1 MLPSVSHF
9 IESDDGSIAS
19 PVFGCVTDEEM
30 GSYLSSNGVVRSH
43 DGGKTWGDFSFVFRT
58 QPPGPDDYQHE
69 PRYSEMDIA
78 QLPNGH
84 WVAFSRNDRIT
95 MGPAGWGSAHVA
107 LSTDLGRTWRRTGG
121 SLQGVSQQKG
131 VVLPDG
137 GLTLTWRS
145 TSWQGSG
152 VAITYA
158 EGRSF
163 DYLLTGP
170 YETVNAFM
178 HGTDEFV
185 VFSMKSHRSDSSAGI
200 YRWVPN

>member
-43 DGGKTWGDFSFVFRT
+43 DGGKTWDDFSFVFRT

-78 QLPNGH
+78 QLPNGY

-200 YRWVPN
+200 YR